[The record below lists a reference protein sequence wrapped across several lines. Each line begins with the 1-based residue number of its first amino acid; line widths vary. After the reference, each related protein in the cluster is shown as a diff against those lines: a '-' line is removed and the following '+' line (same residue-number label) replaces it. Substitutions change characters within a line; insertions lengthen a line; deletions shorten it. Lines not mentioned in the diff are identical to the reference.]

1 MFNMTHTVKVPA
13 LNLVNTIEFVK
24 GLYSLPKAD
33 KYIFDF
39 SAANHFEPISLLYL
53 SSEIRFCRDRH
64 PERDFRASNYKSST
78 YAAHMGFFQAFGLNF
93 GSYPTN
99 DLRGWNNTTYIP
111 IRILDADEVRK
122 AAAERMLPVGEY
134 IDNVVKDLTKI
145 LVQDTS
151 VNTYGVLAYS
161 LREIFRNVVEH
172 SETGQFAFCAQ
183 YWPSKHKASLAILD
197 RGIGI
202 KASLSDN
209 PYLNI
214 ETDFEAIQQA
224 LLPGISGKMY
234 KGKKKNHYDHW
245 QNSGYGLYM
254 TSEICKKGGSF
265 FIASGHAAMK
275 FEAEVKQT
283 FELFVPGTLIE
294 ITIDTNQIAKVEN
307 MLMELSSNVKTK
319 KGSLK
324 PSKASTTFHSKG
336 KT

>member
-1 MFNMTHTVKVPA
+1 MTHIVKVPD
-13 LNLVNTIEFVK
+13 LNLENTIEFVK
-24 GLYSLPKAD
+24 GLYSLPKSD

-53 SSEIRFCRDRH
+53 SSEIRLCRGRH
-64 PERDFRASNYKSST
+64 PESEFRASNYKSST

-93 GSYPTN
+93 GNYPTT
-99 DLRGWNNTTYIP
+99 DLSEWNRSTYLP
-111 IRILDADEVRK
+111 IRILNADEVRK
-122 AAAERMLPVGEY
+122 AAAERMLPIGEY

-145 LVQDTS
+145 LIQDTL

-161 LREIFRNVVEH
+161 LREIFRNVIEH
-172 SETGQFAFCAQ
+172 SETSQFAFCAQ

-202 KASLSDN
+202 KTSLSAN
-209 PYLNI
+209 PYLNL
-214 ETDFEAIQQA
+214 ETHLDAIQQA

-234 KGKKKNHYDHW
+234 KGKKKNHHDHW

-265 FIASGHAAMK
+265 FIASGHGAMK
-275 FEAEVKQT
+275 FEAEEVQT

-294 ITIDTNQIAKVEN
+294 ITIDTNQITKVED
-307 MLMELSSNVKTK
+307 MLMELSINVKKK

-324 PSKASTTFHSKG
+324 PSKASTTFQSERKA
-336 KT
+336 